1 VGCRTIDTDDPDDP
15 TALAFRVGSASAWRI
30 LRSAAQ
36 FISDA
41 FFRNVSETNSRIFL
55 YAESVAQHSSGV
67 VTLRGG
73 SLAKQVRIA
82 LWEIVEQTG
91 SQREVV
97 RQMIE
102 NSHWSRS

>member
-1 VGCRTIDTDDPDDP
+1 VP
-15 TALAFRVGSASAWRI
+15 
-30 LRSAAQ
+30 
-36 FISDA
+36 
-41 FFRNVSETNSRIFL
+41 
-55 YAESVAQHSSGV
+55 
-67 VTLRGG
+67 LRGG